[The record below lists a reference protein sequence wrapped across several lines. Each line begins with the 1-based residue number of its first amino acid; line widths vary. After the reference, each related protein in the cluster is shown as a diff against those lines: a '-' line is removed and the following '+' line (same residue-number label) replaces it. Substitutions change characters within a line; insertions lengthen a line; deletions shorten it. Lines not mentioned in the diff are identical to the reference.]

1 MHSAPATAQSA
12 ASIKRCA
19 ALRTLQNRQIAKAS
33 LQYARVTFANCKG
46 MLHITA
52 IMTPLSPDTPVL
64 IPARPLHRCTHIAAQ
79 HSEITVKGIIF
90 SELVGFL
97 DRAGGPELA
106 EKVLADA
113 GLPHGGAYTRV
124 GQYPWQEAVRVVEA
138 ASRETGAEFADL
150 CHQFGAYLFE
160 RFTVLY
166 GDIVGRYASAEE
178 LLSHVGDHIHEEV
191 RILYPDAQPPQVTVH
206 DEGDVLRVEYASH
219 RPFAHIAHGLV
230 AGAMTHFGD
239 HRALNWVGANDDGSR
254 AEFALTG

>member
-1 MHSAPATAQSA
+1 M
-12 ASIKRCA
+12 
-19 ALRTLQNRQIAKAS
+19 
-33 LQYARVTFANCKG
+33 
-46 MLHITA
+46 
-52 IMTPLSPDTPVL
+52 
-64 IPARPLHRCTHIAAQ
+64 
-79 HSEITVKGIIF
+79 KGIIF

-239 HRALNWVGANDDGSR
+239 RRALNWVGANDDGSR